1 MNWLS
6 LTEIEA
12 LDELIQSSVKQ
23 PFVIFK
29 HSTRCSISAMVK
41 DRLERQWTNED
52 GGLPVYYLDLI
63 RYRPVS
69 DHIAVSLGVQH
80 ESPQILLIKN
90 GACVYNVS
98 HSAINAHELRL
109 QISAL

>member
-1 MNWLS
+1 MNWLN

-12 LDELIQSSVKQ
+12 LDELIQSSVNQ

-69 DHIAVSLGVQH
+69 DHIAFSLGVQH
-80 ESPQILLIKN
+80 ESPQILLINN
-90 GACVYNVS
+90 GSCVYSVS

>member
-1 MNWLS
+1 MNWLI

-12 LDELIQSSVKQ
+12 LDKLVQSSANQ
-23 PFVIFK
+23 PFIIFK

-41 DRLERQWTNED
+41 DRLERQWSNDD
-52 GGLPVYYLDLI
+52 GALPVYYLDLI

-69 DHIAVSLGVQH
+69 DHIALSLGVQH
-80 ESPQILLIKN
+80 ESPQILLIKD
-90 GACVYNVS
+90 GSCVYNVS
-98 HSAINAHELRL
+98 HSAINAHELRH